1 MSFFFFFN
9 FFIPEVSHTSWQF
22 SPRNL
27 TRISR
32 SEKNKILAICCFTI
46 YCFFFCATKTLTVS
60 IFDMHLFS
68 EKKLSIFSFPRSLTK
83 SVRWLFHERA
93 LSAKPRMLDSCSTR
107 VTARQ
112 NKKVKHAAKLLHRNK
127 SLWYWILYSH
137 LINLLH
143 DVTSVLI
150 VKIWN
155 LAQQIPLRFNK
166 QLNKYIP
173 ILR

>member
-1 MSFFFFFN
+1 
-9 FFIPEVSHTSWQF
+9 
-22 SPRNL
+22 
-27 TRISR
+27 
-32 SEKNKILAICCFTI
+32 
-46 YCFFFCATKTLTVS
+46 
-60 IFDMHLFS
+60 MHLFC

-112 NKKVKHAAKLLHRNK
+112 NKKVKHAAKLLHRNI

-150 VKIWN
+150 VEIWN

-173 ILR
+173 ILRSKQQEVSAQHQGMTNFAYFQASGKQTANMMFLFTPYSKYSICEKNLKSHYAWKN